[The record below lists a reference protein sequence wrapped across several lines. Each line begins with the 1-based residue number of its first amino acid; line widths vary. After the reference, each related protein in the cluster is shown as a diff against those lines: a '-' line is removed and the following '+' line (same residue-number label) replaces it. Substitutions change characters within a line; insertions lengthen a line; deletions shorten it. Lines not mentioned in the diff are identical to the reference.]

1 MPPAALPQLKFPF
14 DDAPARRDKPVLQEI
29 HDEPEIPDEPVRSD
43 LRLVDALANK
53 TMKSGYL
60 PIAEEAVR
68 DNPGKPFVLLF
79 AAAAAVLDQNPER
92 AHVFLKRFSKRYEP
106 TATHHLI
113 SALAAEQ
120 QKQPGA
126 ARTIL
131 EQHGLTTDAAAC
143 DAFPYGWGRR
153 KWLKVRLASILG
165 LPAGK
170 PVRTLARPPGT
181 KPQTA
186 PKAAAKAATKAAS
199 PTAPPHGA
207 AVSPAAAAAK
217 KTPAASPVPAPASE
231 EPAPL
236 PRLDVDIPFTAEF
249 DLAPLLAAAK
259 RKPERDGAW
268 YGLRERFAHLGLAQ
282 GFDEL
287 LCLPHLNGIETFWY
301 QVETVRK
308 VLKQFRGRV
317 LLADEVGL
325 GKTIEAGMVL
335 KEYLLRG
342 MAERVLVLTPASL
355 VGQWR
360 EELETKF
367 DIACATTHDA
377 LLRSDADA
385 FWRQQRV
392 IASIAQ
398 ARRAEHAKR
407 LLAHDFDLVIVDEA
421 HHLRDRASA
430 SYKLVDGLNKRFLLL
445 LSATPVQN
453 DLTELYNLL
462 TLLKPGIFK
471 TLKEFK
477 AAYVTS
483 GKPRQPANPER
494 LRELMRTAMI
504 RNTRAVVA
512 LKLPRRH
519 AATIRVDGGD
529 AERAAYLGL
538 AAAVRDLAAAGS
550 ARHRLSMRH
559 LLAAAGSS
567 PAAAAGA
574 VARFAADHARGAAWT
589 ALSQQWAAL
598 PASGK
603 ETALLDLLR
612 RNPDEKKLVFV
623 QYRETLG
630 HLAGLLDQHG
640 IAFARFDGGLSGPA
654 KDAAIARFRDEVPV
668 LLCTESGGEGRNI
681 QFCNTLIN
689 FDVPWNPMAIEQRI
703 GRIDRIGQSR
713 EVFVFN
719 LVTRGTLEEQ
729 VLHLL
734 DEKISMFELVVGE
747 VGAILGGLD
756 EDRDFAELV
765 LDAWLETT
773 EATRD
778 AAFDTLGQR
787 LDDARRQHDGAK
799 ALDDALFGED
809 FETG

>member
-1 MPPAALPQLKFPF
+1 MKLRFPADDKPIPQLRP
-14 DDAPARRDKPVLQEI
+14 DVPLAPRQRETFEDK
-29 HDEPEIPDEPVRSD
+29 
-43 LRLVDALANK
+43 LRDALGDPK
-53 TMKSGYL
+53 VTSGFL
-60 PIAEEAVR
+60 PLAEEAVR
-68 DNPGKPFVLLF
+68 ENPSAGDVLLM
-79 AAAAAVLDQNPER
+79 AAAAALLDHVPER
-92 AHVFLKRFSKRYEP
+92 ALVFLKRYSKRYYP
-106 TATHHLI
+106 DDTHHLL

-120 QKQPGA
+120 QNQPGVA
-126 ARTIL
+126 CAILEKHELTSLEAVCAFPCSWARRQWVSAKLAGILQKPARTL
-131 EQHGLTTDAAAC
+131 
-143 DAFPYGWGRR
+143 
-153 KWLKVRLASILG
+153 S
-165 LPAGK
+165 
-170 PVRTLARPPGT
+170 GT
-181 KPQTA
+181 
-186 PKAAAKAATKAAS
+186 AAKAAPKVDLS
-199 PTAPPHGA
+199 PTTASATKRTPSGRTPALQGTLKSAANVKKPSAA
-207 AVSPAAAAAK
+207 AVPVQPPQAVAAAGAI
-217 KTPAASPVPAPASE
+217 E

-236 PRLDVDIPFTAEF
+236 PHIDIPFTVEF
-249 DLAPLLAAAK
+249 DLAPLIAAAG
-259 RKPERDGAW
+259 RRPESDGTW
-268 YGLRERFAHLGLAQ
+268 YELRERFAHLSLAQ

-287 LCLPHLNGIETFWY
+287 LCLPHLSGIETFWY

-342 MAERVLVLTPASL
+342 MVERVLVLTPASL
-355 VGQWR
+355 VGQWH
-360 EELETKF
+360 EELATKF

-385 FWRQQRV
+385 FWAQKRI

-398 ARRAEHAKR
+398 ARRAEHTKR

-477 AAYVTS
+477 SAYVTS

-494 LRELMRTAMI
+494 LRELMRTAMV

-519 AATIRVDGGD
+519 AATIRVDGSA

-538 AAAVRDLAAAGS
+538 VAAVRDLTAAGT
-550 ARHRLSMRH
+550 ARHRLSVRH

-567 PAAAAGA
+567 PSAAASI
-574 VARFAADHARGAAWT
+574 VKRFAANHAEDHAGDPAWM
-589 ALSQQWAAL
+589 ALAQQWAAL
-598 PASGK
+598 PESGK
-603 ETALLDLLR
+603 EVALLDLLR

-623 QYRETLG
+623 QYRETLDR
-630 HLAGLLDQHG
+630 LSGLLDQHG
-640 IAFARFDGGLSGPA
+640 IAFARFDGSLTGPA
-654 KDAAIARFRDEVPV
+654 KDAAVARFRDDVPV

-703 GRIDRIGQSR
+703 GRIDRIGQNR

-719 LVTRGTLEEQ
+719 LVARGTLEEQ

-773 EATRD
+773 EATRE
-778 AAFDTLGQR
+778 AAFEALGQR
-787 LDDARRQHDGAK
+787 LDDARRQHDDAK
-799 ALDDALFGED
+799 VLDDALFGQD
-809 FETG
+809 FETA

>member
-1 MPPAALPQLKFPF
+1 MPPASAPQMAFAFGDVLDESTEYEKKLLDAFANPDMTSGFLPL
-14 DDAPARRDKPVLQEI
+14 
-29 HDEPEIPDEPVRSD
+29 
-43 LRLVDALANK
+43 
-53 TMKSGYL
+53 
-60 PIAEEAVR
+60 AEEALLKH
-68 DNPGKPFVLLF
+68 PGAGYILILAATAALL
-79 AAAAAVLDQNPER
+79 DGHSER
-92 AHVFLKRFSKRYEP
+92 ALVFLKRYSKRYVP
-106 TATHHLI
+106 NPANHLLH
-113 SALAAEQ
+113 ALALELQNKNVMARAVLERHALTSPYDAMRAF
-120 QKQPGA
+120 PGGWERREWLSERLVNILGKERKTAQRHAASPA
-126 ARTIL
+126 ART
-131 EQHGLTTDAAAC
+131 A
-143 DAFPYGWGRR
+143 
-153 KWLKVRLASILG
+153 
-165 LPAGK
+165 
-170 PVRTLARPPGT
+170 T
-181 KPQTA
+181 KTSSKTA
-186 PKAAAKAATKAAS
+186 PKTATKMATGAALKAAHAAS
-199 PTAPPHGA
+199 TMPR
-207 AVSPAAAAAK
+207 SSQ
-217 KTPAASPVPAPASE
+217 ASPPPVP
-231 EPAPL
+231 PL
-236 PRLDVDIPFTAEF
+236 PRVDIDIPFAAEF
-249 DLAPLLAAAK
+249 DLAALLSAAEGP
-259 RKPERDGAW
+259 PEIDGAW
-268 YGLRERFAHLGLAQ
+268 YELRERFAHLGLAQ

-287 LCLPHLNGIETFWY
+287 LCLPNLHGIETFWY

-342 MAERVLVLTPASL
+342 MVESVLVLTPASL

-367 DIACATTHDA
+367 DIACATTHDV
-377 LLRSDADA
+377 LLHSDPKR
-385 FWRQQRV
+385 FWSQKRV

-398 ARRAEHAKR
+398 ARRAEHSQS
-407 LLAHDFDLVIVDEA
+407 LLDRNFDLVIVDEA
-421 HHLRDRASA
+421 HHLRNRLSQ

-477 AAYVTS
+477 SAYVTV

-494 LRELMRTAMI
+494 LRELMRGAMI

-519 AATIRVDGGD
+519 AATIRVDGLDG
-529 AERAAYLGL
+529 EREAYLDL
-538 AAAVRDLAAAGS
+538 AAAVRHLAADGIPG
-550 ARHRLSMRH
+550 RHRLSLRH

-574 VARFAADHARGAAWT
+574 TLRFAARRPDDPTWQALAQRWASLT
-589 ALSQQWAAL
+589 AG
-598 PASGK
+598 GK
-603 ETALLDLLR
+603 EAALLDLLR
-612 RNPDEKKLVFV
+612 RNPSEKKLVFV
-623 QYRETLG
+623 HYRETLD
-630 HLAGLLDQHG
+630 HLAGLLARHG
-640 IAFARFDGGLSGPA
+640 VAFARFEGRLSGA
-654 KDAAIARFRDEVPV
+654 DKDAAIAAFRDEAPV

-703 GRIDRIGQSR
+703 GRIDRIGQRR

-729 VLHLL
+729 VLQLL

-747 VGAILGGLD
+747 VGAILGGIE
-756 EDRDFAELV
+756 EDGDFAELV

-773 EATRD
+773 QATRT
-778 AAFDTLGQR
+778 AAFDTLGRR
-787 LDDARRQHDGAK
+787 LEDARQQHEGAK

>member
-1 MPPAALPQLKFPF
+1 MPPASLPQLALPF
-14 DDAPARRDKPVLQEI
+14 DAAPDQPDKWDQKL
-29 HDEPEIPDEPVRSD
+29 
-43 LRLVDALANK
+43 LAAFADK
-53 TMKSGYL
+53 EMTSGFL
-60 PIAEEAVR
+60 PLAEEALR
-68 DNPGKPFVLLF
+68 ARPGDPHILCLTAT
-79 AAAAAVLDQNPER
+79 AALLDQNPER
-92 AHVFLKRFSKRYEP
+92 ALVFLKRYSKRYVP
-106 TATHHLI
+106 TATHHLL

-120 QKQPGA
+120 QNKPVV
-126 ARTIL
+126 ARAIL
-131 EQHGLTTDAAAC
+131 EQNGLTSRFEVLR
-143 DAFPYGWGRR
+143 AFPGGWARFE
-153 KWLKVRLASILG
+153 WLDDRLANILG
-165 LPAGK
+165 KLNRKSAGA
-170 PVRTLARPPGT
+170 LARLTGAKT
-181 KPQTA
+181 KLRTAQRAVPKAA
-186 PKAAAKAATKAAS
+186 PKAAANAATKAVMQSARR
-199 PTAPPHGA
+199 APARP
-207 AVSPAAAAAK
+207 AVPRA
-217 KTPAASPVPAPASE
+217 PAPAGAAT

-236 PRLDVDIPFTAEF
+236 PRIEIDIPFTAEF
-249 DLAPLLAAAK
+249 DLVPLLAAAK
-259 RKPERDGAW
+259 RRPDHDGAW
-268 YGLRERFAHLGLAQ
+268 YLLRERFAHLGLAQ

-342 MAERVLVLTPASL
+342 MVESVLVLTPASL

-377 LLRSDADA
+377 LLRNDPDA

-398 ARRAEHAKR
+398 ARRGEHAQR
-407 LLAHDFDLVIVDEA
+407 LLTRNFDLVIVDEA
-421 HHLRDRASA
+421 HHLRDRSSQ

-471 TLKEFK
+471 TPKEFK
-477 AAYVTS
+477 AAYVTA

-494 LRELMRTAMI
+494 LRELMRSAMI

-519 AATIRVDGGD
+519 AATIRVDGVEG
-529 AERAAYLGL
+529 ERAAYLDL
-538 AAAVRDLAAAGS
+538 AAAVRSLAAAGA
-550 ARHRLSMRH
+550 ARQRLSVRH

-574 VARFAADHARGAAWT
+574 TARFAADHPDDPAWK
-589 ALSQQWAAL
+589 ALAQRWAAL
-598 PASGK
+598 GAGGK
-603 ETALLDLLR
+603 EAALLDLLR
-612 RNPDEKKLVFV
+612 RNPTEKKLVFV
-623 QYRETLG
+623 HYRETLD
-630 HLAGLLDQHG
+630 HLAGWLTQHG
-640 IAFARFDGGLSGPA
+640 ISFARFEGRLSGPE
-654 KDAAIARFRDEVPV
+654 KDAAVAAFRDEVPV

-703 GRIDRIGQSR
+703 GRIDRIGQQR

-719 LVTRGTLEEQ
+719 LVSRGTLEEQ
-729 VLHLL
+729 VLRLL

-747 VGAILGGLD
+747 VGAILGD
-756 EDRDFAELV
+756 VEQERDFAELV

-787 LDDARRQHDGAK
+787 LDDARRQHEDAK

>member
-1 MPPAALPQLKFPF
+1 MTFPF
-14 DDAPARRDKPVLQEI
+14 DDAPDASDEWDKRLLQAFA
-29 HDEPEIPDEPVRSD
+29 DEKTTSGF
-43 LRLVDALANK
+43 LAL
-53 TMKSGYL
+53 
-60 PIAEEAVR
+60 AEEALR
-68 DNPGKPFVLLF
+68 ACPGEARILCF
-79 AAAAAVLDQNPER
+79 AATAALLDGEPER
-92 AHVFLKRFSKRYEP
+92 ALVFLKRYSKRYIP
-106 TATHHLI
+106 NATYHLL
-113 SALAAEQ
+113 SALALEQ
-120 QKQPGA
+120 QNKPA
-126 ARTIL
+126 MARAIL
-131 EQHGLTTDAAAC
+131 ERHSLISPGIALC
-143 DAFPYGWGRR
+143 AFPGSWWRR
-153 KWLKVRLASILG
+153 NWLNKRLANILG
-165 LPAGK
+165 KPGRKPAAVLAGRGK
-170 PVRTLARPPGT
+170 AGPALKTPRKEAAKPPIET
-181 KPQTA
+181 AETA
-186 PKAAAKAATKAAS
+186 PKSSTQVAAGAVLVAAVVNDVAAEPMGLPRVEIDIPLATEFNLASLLKAATG
-199 PTAPPHGA
+199 T
-207 AVSPAAAAAK
+207 
-217 KTPAASPVPAPASE
+217 
-231 EPAPL
+231 
-236 PRLDVDIPFTAEF
+236 
-249 DLAPLLAAAK
+249 
-259 RKPERDGAW
+259 PERDGAW
-268 YGLRERFAHLGLAQ
+268 YKLRERFAHLGLAQ

-287 LCLPHLNGIETFWY
+287 LCLPHLTGIETFWY

-342 MAERVLVLTPASL
+342 MVESVLVLTPASL

-377 LLRSDADA
+377 LLRNDPDA
-385 FWRQQRV
+385 FWRQKRV

-398 ARRAEHAKR
+398 ARRNEHAR
-407 LLAHDFDLVIVDEA
+407 HLLAHNFDLVIVDEA
-421 HHLRDRASA
+421 HHLRDRTSQG
-430 SYKLVDGLNKRFLLL
+430 YKLVDGLNKRFLLL

-462 TLLKPGIFK
+462 TLLKPGIFR

-477 AAYVTS
+477 AAYVTAA
-483 GKPRQPANPER
+483 KPRQPANPER

-519 AATIRVDGGD
+519 AATIRVDGANG
-529 AERAAYLGL
+529 ERAAYLDLAGAVRSL
-538 AAAVRDLAAAGS
+538 AAQGGT
-550 ARHRLSMRH
+550 RHRLSLRH

-574 VARFAADHARGAAWT
+574 VARFAA
-589 ALSQQWAAL
+589 SQADDSPWRQLAQRWAAL
-598 PASGK
+598 EAGGK
-603 ETALLDLLR
+603 EAALLDLLR
-612 RNPDEKKLVFV
+612 HNPSEKKLVFV
-623 QYRETLG
+623 HYRETLD
-630 HLAGLLDQHG
+630 HLAGLLKRHG
-640 IAFARFDGGLSGPA
+640 LEFARFEGSLSGPD
-654 KDAAIARFRDEVPV
+654 KDAAIAAFRETVPV

-703 GRIDRIGQSR
+703 GRIDRIGQER

-719 LVTRGTLEEQ
+719 LVARGTLEEQ

-747 VGAILGGLD
+747 VGAILGSIE

-773 EATRD
+773 EATRSQ
-778 AAFDTLGQR
+778 AFDALGRR
-787 LDDARRQHDGAK
+787 LDDARQQHESAK
-799 ALDDALFGED
+799 ALDDDLFGED

>member
-1 MPPAALPQLKFPF
+1 MPPASLPQLALPF
-14 DDAPARRDKPVLQEI
+14 DEAADQPDKW
-29 HDEPEIPDEPVRSD
+29 DEK
-43 LRLVDALANK
+43 LLAAFANK
-53 TMKSGYL
+53 EMTSGFL
-60 PIAEEAVR
+60 PLAEEALR
-68 DNPGKPFVLLF
+68 AWPGDAHILCLAATAALL
-79 AAAAAVLDQNPER
+79 DRNPER
-92 AHVFLKRFSKRYEP
+92 TLVFLKRYAKRYVP
-106 TATHHLI
+106 TATHHLL

-120 QKQPGA
+120 QNKPVV
-126 ARTIL
+126 ARAIL
-131 EQHGLTTDAAAC
+131 EQNGLTSRFEVLG
-143 DAFPYGWGRR
+143 AFPGGWARLE
-153 KWLKVRLASILG
+153 WLDDRLANILG
-165 LPAGK
+165 KLNRKSTGA
-170 PVRTLARPPGT
+170 LARRTEAKT
-181 KPQTA
+181 KPRTAQRAVPKAA
-186 PKAAAKAATKAAS
+186 PKAAASAATKAVMQPARR
-199 PTAPPHGA
+199 APARP
-207 AVSPAAAAAK
+207 AVP
-217 KTPAASPVPAPASE
+217 PAPAALCAAT

-236 PRLDVDIPFTAEF
+236 ARIEIDIPFTAEF
-249 DLAPLLAAAK
+249 DLVPLLAAAK
-259 RKPERDGAW
+259 RRPDHDGAW
-268 YGLRERFAHLGLAQ
+268 YVLRERFAHLGLAQ

-287 LCLPHLNGIETFWY
+287 LCLTHLNGIETFWH

-342 MAERVLVLTPASL
+342 MVERVLVLTPASL

-360 EELETKF
+360 EELEAKF
-367 DIACATTHDA
+367 DIACATTHDV
-377 LLRSDADA
+377 LLRNDPDA

-398 ARRAEHAKR
+398 ARRGEHARR
-407 LLAHDFDLVIVDEA
+407 LLAHNFDLVIVDEA
-421 HHLRDRASA
+421 HHLRDRSSQ

-471 TLKEFK
+471 TLREFK
-477 AAYVTS
+477 AAYVTA

-494 LRELMRTAMI
+494 LRELMRSAMV

-519 AATIRVDGGD
+519 AATIRVDGIEG
-529 AERAAYLGL
+529 ERAAYLDL
-538 AAAVRDLAAAGS
+538 VAAVRSLAAVGP
-550 ARHRLSMRH
+550 ARHRLSVRH

-574 VARFAADHARGAAWT
+574 TARFAAGHPDDQAWKALAQRWAVLGAG
-589 ALSQQWAAL
+589 
-598 PASGK
+598 GK
-603 ETALLDLLR
+603 EVALLDLLR
-612 RNPDEKKLVFV
+612 RNPTEKKLVFV
-623 QYRETLG
+623 HYRETLD
-630 HLAGLLDQHG
+630 HLAGLLTRHG
-640 IAFARFDGGLSGPA
+640 IAFARFEGGLSGPA
-654 KDAAIARFRDEVPV
+654 KDAAIAAFRDEVPV

-703 GRIDRIGQSR
+703 GRIDRIGQQR

-747 VGAILGGLD
+747 VGAILGGIE

-778 AAFDTLGQR
+778 AAFDTLGRR
-787 LDDARRQHDGAK
+787 LGDARRQHEDAK